1 VFIWSSKY
9 LPKIFP
15 VPIYD
20 GRTVDFDIKNFQWLP
35 KYDNEVDE
43 GALVMAMFT
52 AGKYSSVAGDERL
65 SLNIQAVVAMH
76 DPVPESEWPP
86 ETIVEGKEPFPI
98 L

>member
-1 VFIWSSKY
+1 
-9 LPKIFP
+9 
-15 VPIYD
+15 
-20 GRTVDFDIKNFQWLP
+20 LP

-52 AGKYSSVAGDERL
+52 AGKYSSAAGDERL

-76 DPVPESEWPP
+76 DPVPESEWSP

-98 L
+98 LRTPEEDN